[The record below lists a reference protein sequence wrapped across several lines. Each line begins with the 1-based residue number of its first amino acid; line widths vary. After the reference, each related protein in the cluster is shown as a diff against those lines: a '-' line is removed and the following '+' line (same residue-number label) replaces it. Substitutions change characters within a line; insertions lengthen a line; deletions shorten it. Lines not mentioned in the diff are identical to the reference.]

1 MKSNPIFDVFV
12 DENEREI
19 VLNTTST
26 ISVRSDL
33 GVFRRLQN
41 PTSTD
46 TQTPLLP
53 TPSQPSF
60 ICPYVLR
67 LHDSFMLLSFI
78 QAELPISVVLSNANY
93 NNHPIKNWI
102 YFSTRSA

>member
-12 DENEREI
+12 DENELEI
-19 VLNTTST
+19 VLHTTST

-53 TPSQPSF
+53 TPLQPSF
-60 ICPYVLR
+60 ICPCGLR
-67 LHDSFMLLSFI
+67 LNDGSYVAFVYLSRIAHFCD
-78 QAELPISVVLSNANY
+78 VVKRK
-93 NNHPIKNWI
+93 I
-102 YFSTRSA
+102 